1 MECLFYYSFPLLFTL
16 WLYKTN
22 FTASTNH
29 CGGFASQTTVHRGSK
44 PSKERKVRNL
54 RTWPLHSPPP
64 LSSVHYHGKCC
75 KEPQE
80 NKFNS
85 SSSMTYCAIRSL
97 LSFLW
102 PFISLSVKRGCWTWS
117 LTSSFGFLPIPIS
130 GFDTPLTFLQ
140 RGKLLFWILAVLGFP
155 AQLSL
160 FEGNNGDFQVASTL
174 PNTYLGVS
182 EKATSTPSF
191 HSLPDQGHVT
201 SPKLNHVPPSP
212 WRFSN

>member
-1 MECLFYYSFPLLFTL
+1 MLSKTFTFNL
-16 WLYKTN
+16 WRKPFILPCFVLHMWNGKSSQNGKT
-22 FTASTNH
+22 FHT
-29 CGGFASQTTVHRGSK
+29 
-44 PSKERKVRNL
+44 L
-54 RTWPLHSPPP
+54 
-64 LSSVHYHGKCC
+64 
-75 KEPQE
+75 
-80 NKFNS
+80 
-85 SSSMTYCAIRSL
+85 
-97 LSFLW
+97 

-130 GFDTPLTFLQ
+130 GFDIPLTFLQ
-140 RGKLLFWILAVLGFP
+140 RGKLLFWILAVWGFP

-160 FEGNNGDFQVASTL
+160 FKGNNGDFQVASTL

-182 EKATSTPSF
+182 EKANSTPSF